1 MKAFRLLILYPFSLL
16 LSIILTTRHKLYDWG
31 VFKSCSFQV
40 PTIVIGNLAI
50 GGAGKSPMTEFLI
63 RSLENNFKIAVLSR
77 GYGRKTK
84 GFRYVQTSD
93 SSALCGDE
101 PLQFKNKF
109 PHTTIAVSENRC
121 RGIEQIKGKHDLIIL
136 DDAYQHRALQ
146 PKINILLFEYSSLL
160 QPIRLFPSGRFRDLF
175 SQTSRA
181 DFIIVTK
188 SPTIKDRREKEKIER
203 KLRGVNQHAS
213 IFYASIKYH
222 QLLNPE
228 GIPFD
233 AALDSFHVLAI
244 SGIANPKPFVADL
257 KSKAANLTS
266 IAFPDHHNFTISD
279 IQKIRSAYHSI
290 QDENKIIVTTE
301 KDFQR
306 LPQDIMAE
314 LPVYFLPIS
323 TDIEESNQFLALLNK
338 AINKQ

>member
-1 MKAFRLLILYPFSLL
+1 MKTLRLLILYPFSLL
-16 LSIILTTRHKLYDWG
+16 LSIILIIRHKLYDWG
-31 VFKSCSFQV
+31 IFKSCSFQI

-93 SSALCGDE
+93 SSELCGDE

-121 RGIEQIKGKHDLIIL
+121 HGIEQIKGEHDLIIL

-160 QPIRLFPSGRFRDLF
+160 QPIRLFPTGRFRDLF
-175 SQTSRA
+175 SQTSCA

-188 SPTIKDRREKEKIER
+188 SPSIKDPIDKEKIEK
-203 KLRGVNQHAS
+203 KLRGVNQQARV
-213 IFYASIKYH
+213 FYASIKYH
-222 QLLNPE
+222 QLLNPK

-233 AALDSFHVLAI
+233 AALENYHVLAI

-266 IAFPDHHNFTISD
+266 ITFPDHHNFTIKD
-279 IQKIRSAYHSI
+279 IQNIRKTYHSI
-290 QDENKIIVTTE
+290 QEENKIIVTTE

-306 LPQDIMAE
+306 LPKDIMAE

-323 TDIEESNQFLALLNK
+323 TDIEGSDNFLALLNK
-338 AINKQ
+338 AIKK